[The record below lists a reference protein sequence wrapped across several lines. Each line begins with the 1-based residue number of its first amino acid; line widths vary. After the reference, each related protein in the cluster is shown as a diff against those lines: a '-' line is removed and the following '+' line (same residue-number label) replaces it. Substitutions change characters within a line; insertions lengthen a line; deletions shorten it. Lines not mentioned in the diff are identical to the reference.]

1 MTELDSV
8 EACLARKNP
17 GAAELFRRFEQIV
30 ESCGPSEVSPRSSI
44 VYWKAYDEVGPGT
57 RGIPPVS
64 EARS

>member
-8 EACLARKNP
+8 EAYLAGKNRAQRSSF
-17 GAAELFRRFEQIV
+17 GGSSKSSRAVVRQR
-30 ESCGPSEVSPRSSI
+30 VSLRSSI
-44 VYWKAYDEVGPGT
+44 VYWKAHDEVGPST